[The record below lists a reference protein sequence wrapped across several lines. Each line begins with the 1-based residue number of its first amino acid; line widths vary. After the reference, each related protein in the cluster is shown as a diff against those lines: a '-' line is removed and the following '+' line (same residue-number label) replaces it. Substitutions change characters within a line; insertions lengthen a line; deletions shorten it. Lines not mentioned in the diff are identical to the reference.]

1 MSEEEPFKR
10 RASRRMSLQGNMADR
25 RQYDTNSSVTSD
37 EEGTR
42 VIRRKSA
49 IIPFDD
55 RVNFISENEFS
66 DSDEDM
72 ELGENADEVD
82 LASEA
87 GSLGSKNSKGSSGS
101 DVRKLTKGLDW
112 KSEEHILESLSDEDE
127 HAYTANDTYSFR
139 DVNKHLIKP
148 NKRDESDNI
157 VKENNVNKRKWKCGS
172 SASNTSTGK
181 TGKLTKTLRATCIL
195 GVFAVLALTGYL
207 IFAEHKNPLS
217 VVVAA
222 VQKFEEE
229 FVHNEKSLEPRVL
242 NHNGN
247 YYYVHP

>member
-37 EEGTR
+37 EGGNR

-49 IIPFDD
+49 ITLDE
-55 RVNFISENEFS
+55 RVNFISDNEFS

-82 LASEA
+82 LASEV

-101 DVRKLTKGLDW
+101 DVRKLSKGLDW
-112 KSEEHILESLSDEDE
+112 KSEEHILQSLSDEDE

-148 NKRDESDNI
+148 NKSDESDNI
-157 VKENNVNKRKWKCGS
+157 VKENNVNKRKWKRGS
-172 SASNTSTGK
+172 SASCTSTGK
-181 TGKLTKTLRATCIL
+181 TGKLIKTLRATCIL
-195 GVFAVLALTGYL
+195 GVFALLALTGYL
-207 IFAEHKNPLS
+207 IFAEHKDPLS

-242 NHNGN
+242 NYNGN
-247 YYYVHP
+247 YYYVHN